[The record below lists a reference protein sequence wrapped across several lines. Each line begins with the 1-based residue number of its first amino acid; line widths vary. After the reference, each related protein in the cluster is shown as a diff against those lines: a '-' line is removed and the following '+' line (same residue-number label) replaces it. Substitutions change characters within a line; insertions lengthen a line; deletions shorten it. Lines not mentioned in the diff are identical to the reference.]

1 MEKPLDQCQ
10 ASRWGMRA
18 MTKLWNYWRGDL
30 KQSQNALH
38 MDVLLKLAKVRNDNV
53 VCLRKFNDDLESHVQ
68 SLATKIRLQVSISTT
83 PPPIQTK

>member
-1 MEKPLDQCQ
+1 
-10 ASRWGMRA
+10 
-18 MTKLWNYWRGDL
+18 
-30 KQSQNALH
+30 

-83 PPPIQTK
+83 PPPIQKK